1 MNFEKSIKETSVRA
15 DWIDLRDQ
23 HYIPNLSVLRDA
35 ASLDPKLIPLDAK
48 TNLHTLRYGV
58 RNQGSSGR
66 CVGFAL
72 ANLIDIQR
80 NLQWLRRPEN
90 ASAALPD
97 DNKPFLPDI
106 VSADMLYRMAF
117 FHDRYPDL
125 EDETTQSI
133 EGVRTL
139 RSAIKGFYHHGVC
152 MDWPFAEGTIDQD
165 RWQSSCFNELSLD
178 GARLFPTV
186 DQAKSARNVGLGAYF
201 RLASVLNHFHTAL
214 NDAEA
219 VLTTANIHD
228 GWADPNPDQGGF
240 ITWPP
245 KQGISGTH
253 AFVLT
258 GYDENGFHVL
268 NSWGPEW
275 GGYKKQ
281 AGIALWSYADWAQNV
296 VDSWVLRL
304 AVYAPSAFG
313 ASIGEKGIKG
323 IHGKIQSGSTPCS
336 ELVGHYMHLDDG
348 FQVSTGSYPS
358 FSDGWSHTRRYLEK
372 QFDPKASAEEKAK
385 SYKGVLVWIPGS
397 LEGTKSA
404 FDAAVQRKN
413 IIKGLDLY
421 PYSIFWC
428 NNFVEKSIEVLQGLF
443 DSCEAQA
450 GSDAAHLDDLIES
463 RVRGVGRAFW
473 RDIEMGARRAVRGS
487 GELPY
492 EPAEL
497 DKLERIKQGF
507 AKLCILDLI
516 KLRHETGC
524 EVHIVAEGAGAL
536 MVHEI
541 LSALDEDSEA
551 NDRAHSEHANW
562 RKHAIFDTLH
572 LVHPAIGMP
581 RAEKLLIPFIDAM
594 NGPVK
599 GTKRRKKSSAKARVR
614 SVLKA
619 ESDPRARIYIPEQD
633 LEDRIHFGSYG
644 KSIIHLVSRAFEDRY
659 VASSNSKDNDVP
671 IFSDARPFLG
681 MAKIAED
688 ADFSARGA
696 LFQLNDIS
704 SPTRDHDRISQVELN
719 TDQTITNDIF
729 EAIQRY
735 RTAKK

>member
-1 MNFEKSIKETSVRA
+1 MQSIKTTSVRA

-23 HYIPNLSVLRDA
+23 NYIPNLSILRDTVMI
-35 ASLDPKLIPLDAK
+35 DPKLVPLDPD
-48 TNLHTLRYGV
+48 TNLRTLIFGV
-58 RNQGSSGR
+58 RNQGQSGR

-72 ANLIDIQR
+72 ANLVDIQR
-80 NLQWLRRPEN
+80 NLQFLRRADN
-90 ASAALPD
+90 SLALPPA
-97 DNKPFLPDI
+97 DNKSFLPNV

-125 EDETTQSI
+125 EDKSTRLI

-152 MDWPFAEGTIDQD
+152 MDWPHDKGGIDQD
-165 RWQSSCFNELSLD
+165 RWQSSCYNQHSLD
-178 GARLFPTV
+178 DARLFPTV

-201 RLASVLNHFHTAL
+201 RLSSVLNHFHAAL

-219 VLTTANIHD
+219 ILTTANIHD
-228 GWADPNPDQGGF
+228 GWADPKPDQDGI

-245 KQGISGTH
+245 KLGITGTH

-275 GGYKKQ
+275 GGYKGH

-323 IHGKIQSGSTPCS
+323 IHGRIQTGSTPCS

-358 FSDGWSHTRRYLEK
+358 FSDGWSRTRDLLEK
-372 QFDPKASAEEKAK
+372 RFDPKANAGEKATN
-385 SYKGVLVWIPGS
+385 YKGVLVWIPGS
-397 LEGTKSA
+397 LEGTKKA
-404 FDAAVQRKN
+404 FDSAVQRKSL
-413 IIKGLDLY
+413 IKALGLY

-428 NNFVEKSIEVLQGLF
+428 NNFVEKSMEVLQGLF
-443 DSCEAQA
+443 ESSEEQA
-450 GSDAAHLDDLIES
+450 GENAAHLDDLIES

-487 GELPY
+487 GELPF

-516 KLRHETGC
+516 KLKQDTGC
-524 EVHIVAEGAGAL
+524 EFHVVAEGAGAL

-541 LSALDEDSEA
+541 LSALDEDFDA
-551 NDRAHSEHANW
+551 NDRDHSQRGNW
-562 RKHAIFDTLH
+562 RAQDIFDTLH

-581 RAEKLLIPFIDAM
+581 RAEKLLIPFVDKM
-594 NGPVK
+594 NGPIE
-599 GTKRRKKSSAKARVR
+599 GTKRRKSSSKKAKVR
-614 SVLKA
+614 SVIK
-619 ESDPRARIYIPEQD
+619 SNVDPRARIYIPEQD
-633 LEDRIHFGSYG
+633 LEDRVHFGSYG
-644 KSIIHLVSRAFEDRY
+644 KSIIHLISRAFEDRY
-659 VASSNSKDNDVP
+659 LASSTSKDNDVP
-671 IFSDARPFLG
+671 IFSNARPFLG
-681 MAKIAED
+681 MAKIAD
-688 ADFSARGA
+688 DVDFSARGA
-696 LFQLNDIS
+696 LFQLNDIT
-704 SPTRDHDRISQVELN
+704 SPIHDHDRVSQVELN
-719 TDQTITNDIF
+719 TDQTITTDIF
-729 EAIQRY
+729 ETIKRY
-735 RTAKK
+735 QKDRK